1 MEGGENTKGKNERK
15 RVNVLVVC
23 ADGVATSSIVLVSL
37 REALEDMDVEAEF
50 TQGRV
55 LDVTRTVKGGN
66 FDFVVSTAGV
76 ALDDTDIPVIS
87 GIPFLTG
94 IGKEQVFEQIK
105 DIIDKK

>member
-1 MEGGENTKGKNERK
+1 MKGKNERK
-15 RVNVLVVC
+15 RINVLVVC

-94 IGKEQVFEQIK
+94 ICKEQVFEQIK

>member
-1 MEGGENTKGKNERK
+1 MKGKNERK

-55 LDVTRTVKGGN
+55 LDVARTVKGGD

-76 ALDDTDIPVIS
+76 ALDDIDVPVIS